1 MRHFADWDSFEI
13 PTGAAGDHPVAF
25 CADLSPA
32 SVLAAC
38 RHGIIPLPAAD
49 EYLRTINEVRY
60 EDQVTAGLIGIV
72 GDPDE
77 DPYWAAWW
85 CPDPRLVLGVGSVH
99 LGRNVRKQLRRAESP
114 LWTTADRAF
123 TTVAERC
130 RAGREPRWFTDT
142 LLATMTDLHRDGWAH
157 STEVW
162 RDDELIGGAL
172 GVGIGHTISGDS
184 LFGRRPEAARIAVAD
199 MAARF
204 AEANGQAIDAQWDSP
219 LLRSLGARPIPRD
232 RYLSAL
238 RTGQPARS
246 SLSTEPLPARRLIE
260 PQPGSQYPRAGT

>member
-1 MRHFADWDSFEI
+1 VRHFADWGSFEI
-13 PTGAAGDHPVAF
+13 PAGAARDHPVAF

-32 SVLAAC
+32 SVLAAY
-38 RHGIIPLPAAD
+38 RHGIIPFPAAD

-85 CPDPRLVLGVGSVH
+85 CPDPRLVLAVGGVH
-99 LGRNVRKQLRRAESP
+99 LGRNVRKELRRAEPP
-114 LWTTADRAF
+114 LWTTADQAF
-123 TTVAERC
+123 TTVAEQC
-130 RAGREPRWFTDT
+130 RAGREPRWLTDT
-142 LLATMTDLHRDGWAH
+142 LLATMTDLHRNGWAH

-204 AEANGQAIDAQWDSP
+204 AQANGQTIDAQWDSP
-219 LLRSLGARPIPRD
+219 LLRSLGAEPIPRD
-232 RYLSAL
+232 RYLSML
-238 RTGQPARS
+238 RAESAGQAEHSQLP
-246 SLSTEPLPARRLIE
+246 TEPLPARRLIE
-260 PQPGSQYPRAGT
+260 P